1 MWSIISRYNTL
12 LVRRTMPT
20 SAQRKMLL
28 ISRKT
33 ILKIVDSS
41 YESMRYIK
49 ISSNIKIFI
58 LIMRFVV
65 VGMKE
70 YNRNDVY
77 VF

>member
-1 MWSIISRYNTL
+1 MSISVTKENVTNK
-12 LVRRTMPT
+12 
-20 SAQRKMLL
+20 Q
-28 ISRKT
+28 KT
-33 ILKIVDSS
+33 VLKIVDSC

>member
-1 MWSIISRYNTL
+1 
-12 LVRRTMPT
+12 MPT

>member
-1 MWSIISRYNTL
+1 
-12 LVRRTMPT
+12 
-20 SAQRKMLL
+20 MLL